1 MRLKNRRAKR
11 ARKNQRERERESR
24 RRKESVLRTP
34 LSLSLARAERK
45 RRLFFRAAPSRV
57 SVVLFISKQNGPKL
71 EKKCG
76 SRLET
81 LNPKPTNKR
90 SALFLRTR
98 TYAERGNNDQR
109 DTTTTTPIRRQKCS
123 RPTTLACSST
133 RVSSARRR

>member
-45 RRLFFRAAPSRV
+45 RRLFFRAGVRV
-57 SVVLFISKQNGPKL
+57 ESPGSSSLYLNKMSSKIGK
-71 EKKCG
+71 KKCG

-81 LNPKPTNKR
+81 LNPTPTHKR
-90 SALFLRTR
+90 SKGILLLLLLYEDVKNVLVQQHSERALR
-98 TYAERGNNDQR
+98 RGF
-109 DTTTTTPIRRQKCS
+109 
-123 RPTTLACSST
+123 RPLGVDDLSLGDW
-133 RVSSARRR
+133 R

>member
-34 LSLSLARAERK
+34 LSLSVARAERK

-90 SALFLRTR
+90 SALFLRMHS
-98 TYAERGNNDQR
+98 YAQRKQLDQR
-109 DTTTTTPIRRQKCS
+109 DTTPTPIRRQKCS
-123 RPTTLACSST
+123 RPTLIACSST